1 MNDKVTNIIALA
13 KHRDVIDHTELI
25 CRYIRM
31 KYHVILSKEELKY
44 RVAYLKDTRIYD
56 SL

>member
-1 MNDKVTNIIALA
+1 MHDKVTNIIALA
-13 KHRDVIDHTELI
+13 KHRDVIDRTELI

-31 KYHVILSKEELKY
+31 KYHLRLSKEELNY
-44 RVAYLKDTRIYD
+44 RVAFLKDTLIYD